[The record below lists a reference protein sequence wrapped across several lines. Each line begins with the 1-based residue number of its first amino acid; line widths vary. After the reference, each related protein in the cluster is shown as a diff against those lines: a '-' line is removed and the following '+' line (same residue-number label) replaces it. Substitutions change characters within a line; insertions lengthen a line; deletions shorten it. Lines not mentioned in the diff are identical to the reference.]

1 MRYFLGI
8 DTSCYTTSCA
18 VVNEQGEIICDN
30 RILLTVPEGGRG
42 LRQSDML
49 FEHTKNLPSVFPVGF
64 SGFTAVAVSTRP
76 RPKEGSYM
84 PVFRAAEAFG
94 TAAAGSS
101 GAPLYK
107 LSHQHGHIGAAL
119 IGNDLEGEFLVLHV
133 SGGTTDVLKASAQN
147 RIIREIEGLGETS
160 DLSAGQL
167 IDRTGVKLGLAFP
180 AGPHLEKLAEKSTDP
195 VMLKSVV
202 KGLLPSFSGAEA
214 AVCRMIEN
222 GVPAEDIAA
231 GVERC
236 VANTLEKM
244 IRAAREQTD
253 IFPVLLVGGVMQN
266 QHIRARLNHRLHGL
280 HFAKDRLSAD
290 NACGLAMQARNIY
303 FESEDI

>member
-1 MRYFLGI
+1 
-8 DTSCYTTSCA
+8 
-18 VVNEQGEIICDN
+18 
-30 RILLTVPEGGRG
+30 
-42 LRQSDML
+42 
-49 FEHTKNLPSVFPVGF
+49 
-64 SGFTAVAVSTRP
+64 
-76 RPKEGSYM
+76 
-84 PVFRAAEAFG
+84 
-94 TAAAGSS
+94 
-101 GAPLYK
+101 
-107 LSHQHGHIGAAL
+107 
-119 IGNDLEGEFLVLHV
+119 
-133 SGGTTDVLKASAQN
+133 
-147 RIIREIEGLGETS
+147 
-160 DLSAGQL
+160 
-167 IDRTGVKLGLAFP
+167 
-180 AGPHLEKLAEKSTDP
+180 
-195 VMLKSVV
+195 MLKSVV